1 MSHPM
6 KAGAEPVDRLSDR
19 ELLDRAR
26 QSTGGAAARAAAGE
40 LLKRYRRPVYVW
52 CFRYVG
58 EHERALDMA
67 QEVLLAAYQRMGEFE
82 GRAAFS
88 SWLYAITRN
97 RCLNEIRHDDR
108 RADIEPDS
116 LIDES
121 NRFDERLEAEIQ
133 SEKLVALMA
142 RVLDE
147 EERKAIWLRY
157 AELMSVDQITAV
169 LKLDQK
175 SGARAVLQRAR
186 RKLREEWTT

>member
-26 QSTGGAAARAAAGE
+26 ASLGSTAARAAAGE
-40 LLKRYRRPVYVW
+40 LLRRYRRPVYLW

-58 EHERALDMA
+58 EHERALDMS
-67 QEVLLAAYQRMGEFE
+67 QDVLLAAYQRMGEFE

-88 SWLYAITRN
+88 SWLYAIARN
-97 RCLNEIRHDDR
+97 RCLNEIRRDDQWT
-108 RADIEPDS
+108 DVDPDS
-116 LIDES
+116 LIDEA
-121 NRFDERLEAEIQ
+121 NRFDERLEAQIQ
-133 SEKLVALMA
+133 SEKLVELAA
-142 RVLDE
+142 RVLDD

-157 AELMSVDQITAV
+157 VDLMSVDQITAV
-169 LKLDQK
+169 LKLDHK

-186 RKLREEWTT
+186 RKLREEWKP

>member
-1 MSHPM
+1 
-6 KAGAEPVDRLSDR
+6 
-19 ELLDRAR
+19 
-26 QSTGGAAARAAAGE
+26 
-40 LLKRYRRPVYVW
+40 VW
-52 CFRYVG
+52 CFRYFG

-97 RCLNEIRHDDR
+97 RCLNEMRHDDR
-108 RADIEPDS
+108 WADVEPDS

-121 NRFDERLEAEIQ
+121 NRFDEQLEAAIE
-133 SEKLVALMA
+133 SEKLVDLAM

-147 EERKAIWLRY
+147 EERKAIWFRY
-157 AELMSVDQITAV
+157 VDLMSVDQITAV

-175 SGARAVLQRAR
+175 SGARAILQRAR
-186 RKLREEWTT
+186 RKLREEWKT

>member
-6 KAGAEPVDRLSDR
+6 KAGAEPFDRLSDR

-26 QSTGGAAARAAAGE
+26 QSPGGAAARTAAGE

-67 QEVLLAAYQRMGEFE
+67 QDVLLAAYQRMGEFE

-88 SWLYAITRN
+88 SWLYAIARN
-97 RCLNEIRHDDR
+97 KCLNAIARDDR
-108 RADIEPDS
+108 WTDVDPDS

-121 NRFDERLEAEIQ
+121 NRFEERLEAEIQ
-133 SEKLVALMA
+133 SEKLVELMA
-142 RVLDE
+142 RVLDA
-147 EERKAIWLRY
+147 EERQAIWLRY
-157 AELMSVDQITAV
+157 ADLMPVDQITAV

-175 SGARAVLQRAR
+175 TGARAVLQRAR
-186 RKLREEWTT
+186 RKLRDAWNP

>member
-19 ELLDRAR
+19 ELLDRTRASLG
-26 QSTGGAAARAAAGE
+26 STAARAAAGE
-40 LLKRYRRPVYVW
+40 LLRRYRRPVYLW

-67 QEVLLAAYQRMGEFE
+67 QDVLLAAYQRMGEFE

-88 SWLYAITRN
+88 SWLYAIARN
-97 RCLNEIRHDDR
+97 RCLNEIRRDDQWT
-108 RADIEPDS
+108 DVDPDS
-116 LIDES
+116 LIDEG

-133 SEKLVALMA
+133 SEKLVELAA
-142 RVLDE
+142 RVLDD

-157 AELMSVDQITAV
+157 VDLMSVDQITAV
-169 LKLDQK
+169 LKLDHK

-186 RKLREEWTT
+186 RKLREEWKP